1 MNTDLQRLVNQRV
14 LALNHHVDNAVLD
27 QCRGIGIHPY
37 DTNGKA
43 LQRAFLGS
51 QVFAAF
57 MGVLQREG
65 WENAIEWLEEL
76 LSNVVTTANH
86 VGHTKLTKR
95 RSIKIAI
102 TKVDG

>member
-1 MNTDLQRLVNQRV
+1 M
-14 LALNHHVDNAVLD
+14 
-27 QCRGIGIHPY
+27 
-37 DTNGKA
+37 
-43 LQRAFLGS
+43 
-51 QVFAAF
+51 FATF
-57 MGVLQREG
+57 MGILQREG
-65 WENAIEWLEEL
+65 WERAIEWLEEL